1 MNKRNMNPTATKVT
15 TDSKYVLTDANGTN
29 RIMTGKMN
37 CPSMVSL
44 LGTLFPNAKGKEIE
58 TRLGMKQTTVS
69 QIRGGYRKA
78 RLKNDVLSKMIAQA
92 GRKRMP
98 ELIPQ
103 IYDANGDLPVTGK
116 PDLKRMTELLDE
128 ARGSESLEDF
138 AVKCRFGMTDE
149 NGNVVVAKPPYKPFV
164 VEEIAANSACGRKVT
179 THMIQGA
186 NFCGNDADETIED
199 VAESAIEP
207 QVETPIETAVE
218 TPESVPAIPATM
230 VSKQVGTAGE
240 TIRRVRPTAPVETEV
255 SKKEISDKTVNVMRG
270 LVIVARDLEL
280 SETKC
285 DELLGDVEA
294 VANDPL
300 KSKLIETYRSI
311 RLAGAEE
318 GSISLTTG
326 DLKRILKGFATDSLS

>member
-1 MNKRNMNPTATKVT
+1 MNKRIENPTTSKITK
-15 TDSKYVLTDANGTN
+15 DAKYLLKDVNGTN

-37 CPSMVSL
+37 CPSMISL
-44 LGTLFPNAKGKEIE
+44 LGTLFPNANGKEIE

-78 RLKNDVLSKMIAQA
+78 RLKNDVLAKMIAQA

-103 IYDANGDLPVTGK
+103 IYDANGDLTVTGK

-138 AVKCRFGMTDE
+138 AVKCRFGLTDE

-240 TIRRVRPTAPVETEV
+240 TIRRARPTAPVETKSLE
-255 SKKEISDKTVNVMRG
+255 KEISDRMVNLVRG
-270 LVIVARDLEL
+270 VAIFSRDLGL
-280 SETKC
+280 SDVEC
-285 DELLGDVEA
+285 DELLGNLDEIA
-294 VANDPL
+294 RDSVA
-300 KSKLIETYRSI
+300 SKLFEAYRGM
-311 RLAGAEE
+311 RLADAEE
-318 GSISLTTG
+318 TSVSLTTEETG
-326 DLKRILKGFATDSLS
+326 RLIRVLMG